1 MGNID
6 PQIIIAIITMSGG
19 VIAGIATPFVMNYAQ
34 RKKSEADAKKSEAE
48 AHKLS
53 SEVEQIE
60 RQLERGEIADVIQF
74 IDSFY
79 QMFDEAFS
87 LMQIID
93 QILRKHPEINGDIR
107 TQLEKRRE
115 HITEIVR
122 RAKDYF
128 IPDTQ

>member
-1 MGNID
+1 MD

-19 VIAGIATPFVMNYAQ
+19 VIAGIATPLVMNYAQ

-48 AHKLS
+48 AQKLS

-60 RQLERGEIADVIQF
+60 RKLERGEIADVIQF

-93 QILRKHPEINGDIR
+93 QILRKHPEINGDTR
-107 TQLEKRRE
+107 TQLNKRRE

-122 RAKDYF
+122 KAKDYF
-128 IPDTQ
+128 LPDTQ